1 MDMKGIRRVNT
12 IIMKNID
19 YNYFGIGFQDLGEKS
34 RFIFTVNLDRLSL
47 GLTPW
52 APRNK
57 QGGRGLVQTPH

>member
-34 RFIFTVNLDRLSL
+34 RFIFTVNLDRLFL

-52 APRNK
+52 VPRNK

>member
-34 RFIFTVNLDRLSL
+34 RFIFTVNLDRLFL
-47 GLTPW
+47 GLTP
-52 APRNK
+52 
-57 QGGRGLVQTPH
+57 